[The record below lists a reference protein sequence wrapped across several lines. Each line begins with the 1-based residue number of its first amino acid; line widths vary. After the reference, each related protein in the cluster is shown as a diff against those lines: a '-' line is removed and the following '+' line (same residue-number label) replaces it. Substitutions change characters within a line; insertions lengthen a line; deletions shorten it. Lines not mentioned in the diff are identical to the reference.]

1 MPQASHSVNCGSR
14 RRARFSRARPIY
26 PVNPVSDYFSLGQG
40 TPQVWELNNYAAG
53 LAFCELRITKTST
66 IQPSTP
72 DQHSMTV
79 PIDYGL
85 TGYVWDANG
94 NRSTVMGLINPFWIA
109 VNMLLRATNL
119 AHCIPPPIDTQS
131 IIVTLP
137 PSSFFTFAGSTVG
150 TWVS

>member
-72 DQHSMTV
+72 DLSSQSGV
-79 PIDYGL
+79 GL
-85 TGYVWDANG
+85 LFARTGDAA
-94 NRSTVMGLINPFWIA
+94 GL
-109 VNMLLRATNL
+109 
-119 AHCIPPPIDTQS
+119 
-131 IIVTLP
+131 
-137 PSSFFTFAGSTVG
+137 G
-150 TWVS
+150 TEQLCRRPRIL